1 MHALVLTAG
10 LGTRLDPLT
19 RLVAKPA
26 VPLGD
31 RTLVEH
37 VIAWLQRQAITDLV
51 LNLHHRPSTITAVV
65 GDGRHLGVRVRY
77 SWEQP
82 LLGSAG
88 GPRRALPLL
97 DSDPFLIV
105 NGDTL
110 CDFDLAPLLAA
121 HAASGA
127 EVTMAV
133 VPNPRP
139 EHYNGIAA
147 DEMGRVI
154 GFVRRGEKNT
164 DAAVQVRSSKFEVR
178 NSGMP
183 AESHDA
189 SGGANALQPFRTSN
203 FELPTS
209 RSASW
214 HFVGVQVAQA
224 RVFAGLRD
232 GEPAETVAG
241 LYREMVAARPGAV
254 RVWPAPTTFLDVGT
268 PRDYLEAA
276 LRLGGDRRHPPAA
289 AVSARLAR
297 TVVWPGA
304 RVGDG
309 AVLDDCIVAA
319 GADVPAGFEARGAIL
334 APASMA
340 TSSEAA
346 AIRGGLAVFPID
358 APRS

>member
-37 VIAWLQRQAITDLV
+37 VIAWLERQAIADLV
-51 LNLHHRPSTITAVV
+51 LNLHHRPSTIAAVV

-97 DSDPFLIV
+97 GSDPFLIV

-147 DEMGRVI
+147 DEMGQVI
-154 GFVRRGEKNT
+154 GFVRRGEKN
-164 DAAVQVRSSKFEVR
+164 V
-178 NSGMP
+178 
-183 AESHDA
+183 DA
-189 SGGANALQPFRTSN
+189 SF
-203 FELPTS
+203 
-209 RSASW
+209 

-241 LYREMVAARPGAV
+241 LYREIVAARPGAV

-276 LRLGGDRRHPPAA
+276 RRLGGDRRHPPAA

-309 AVLDDCIVAA
+309 AVLDDCIVAG

-334 APASMA
+334 APASIA

-358 APRS
+358 APRP

>member
-1 MHALVLTAG
+1 
-10 LGTRLDPLT
+10 
-19 RLVAKPA
+19 
-26 VPLGD
+26 
-31 RTLVEH
+31 
-37 VIAWLQRQAITDLV
+37 
-51 LNLHHRPSTITAVV
+51 
-65 GDGRHLGVRVRY
+65 
-77 SWEQP
+77 
-82 LLGSAG
+82 
-88 GPRRALPLL
+88 
-97 DSDPFLIV
+97 
-105 NGDTL
+105 
-110 CDFDLAPLLAA
+110 
-121 HAASGA
+121 
-127 EVTMAV
+127 
-133 VPNPRP
+133 
-139 EHYNGIAA
+139 
-147 DEMGRVI
+147 
-154 GFVRRGEKNT
+154 
-164 DAAVQVRSSKFEVR
+164 
-178 NSGMP
+178 
-183 AESHDA
+183 
-189 SGGANALQPFRTSN
+189 LQPFRTSN

-334 APASMA
+334 APASIA

>member
-1 MHALVLTAG
+1 
-10 LGTRLDPLT
+10 
-19 RLVAKPA
+19 
-26 VPLGD
+26 
-31 RTLVEH
+31 
-37 VIAWLQRQAITDLV
+37 
-51 LNLHHRPSTITAVV
+51 
-65 GDGRHLGVRVRY
+65 VRVRY

-127 EVTMAV
+127 DVTMAV

-147 DEMGRVI
+147 DEDGRVT
-154 GFVRRGEKNT
+154 GFVARQLGRSTSSRRPEPVEG
-164 DAAVQVRSSKFEVR
+164 RSSKFEVP
-178 NSGMP
+178 S
-183 AESHDA
+183 
-189 SGGANALQPFRTSN
+189 
-203 FELPTS
+203 S
-209 RSASW
+209 RSGSW

-241 LYREMVAARPGAV
+241 LYREMVAARPGAI
-254 RVWPAPTTFLDVGT
+254 RVWPAPTSFLDVGT
-268 PRDYLEAA
+268 PRDYLDAA
-276 LRLGGDRRHPPAA
+276 RRLGGDRRHAPAPPA
-289 AVSARLAR
+289 SARLAR

-309 AVLDDCIVAA
+309 AVLDDCIVAG
-319 GADVPAGFEARGAIL
+319 GAVVPAGFEARGAIL
-334 APASMA
+334 APASIA
-340 TSSEAA
+340 TPSEAA

-358 APRS
+358 APRA